1 MNRLLGT
8 GAAAAALALTLVA
21 GSPTSSAGDSQ
32 GTATWTVDAAH
43 SQVGFSVRHF
53 FTPVKGSFHDYEV
66 SLEYDPA
73 YPENASVEVTIDVG
87 SVDTSH
93 ERRDNDLRSDSWFDV
108 ERYPTMTFRSTSVRP
123 VSDTEFVAMGEL
135 TIKDATIEIELPI
148 TVLGVM
154 DVPENRRERLGEQ
167 VASFQAATVIDRRD
181 FGVGVGS
188 WTETT
193 VVGADVEIEITI
205 EANRR

>member
-1 MNRLLGT
+1 
-8 GAAAAALALTLVA
+8 
-21 GSPTSSAGDSQ
+21 
-32 GTATWTVDAAH
+32 
-43 SQVGFSVRHF
+43 
-53 FTPVKGSFHDYEV
+53 
-66 SLEYDPA
+66 
-73 YPENASVEVTIDVG
+73 
-87 SVDTSH
+87 
-93 ERRDNDLRSDSWFDV
+93 LRSDSWFEV
-108 ERYPTMTFRSTSVRP
+108 ERYPTMTFRSTSFQP
-123 VSDTEFVAMGEL
+123 LSDTEFVAAGEL
-135 TIKDATIEIELPI
+135 TIKDTTSEIELPI

-181 FGVGVGS
+181 FGVGTGS